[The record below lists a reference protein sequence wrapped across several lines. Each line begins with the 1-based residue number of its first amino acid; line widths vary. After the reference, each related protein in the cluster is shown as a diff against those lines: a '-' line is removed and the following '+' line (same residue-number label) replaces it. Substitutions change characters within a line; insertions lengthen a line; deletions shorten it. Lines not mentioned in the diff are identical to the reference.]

1 MFFMKILLLSLI
13 LSFIFITSCSI
24 NGSFQGLFSYYKTT
38 NNDNKITF
46 IKSTENNNYC
56 NNAYDSTTIV
66 IINGTELK
74 KCLSQNGITLVYI
87 WSPRCNSAKCYP
99 LFLLQDLC
107 TKMNIE
113 LLVVAEYYDTQQMTK
128 NHNLIRPIFGI
139 DTKYYKSN
147 FTTIYLNIFL
157 QDLLIEVNHTTL
169 KKIKYNNFFYFRNG
183 IYVKSFNDI
192 QEINQ

>member
-1 MFFMKILLLSLI
+1 MKKTLLLLSLI
-13 LSFIFITSCSI
+13 LSFFIITSCSI

-38 NNDNKITF
+38 NNENKVTF
-46 IKSTENNNYC
+46 IKSTENNTCC
-56 NNAYDSTTIV
+56 NIEYDSTTIV

-107 TKMNIE
+107 TQKNIE

-147 FTTIYLNIFL
+147 LNTRYLNLFL
-157 QDLLIEVNHTTL
+157 RDLLIEVNHTTL

-183 IYVKSFNDI
+183 IYVKSFNEI